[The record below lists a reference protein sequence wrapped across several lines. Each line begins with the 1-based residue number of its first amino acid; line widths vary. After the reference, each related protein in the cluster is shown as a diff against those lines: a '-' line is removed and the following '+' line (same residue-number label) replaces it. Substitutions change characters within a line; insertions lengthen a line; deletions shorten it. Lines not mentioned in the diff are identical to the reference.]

1 VLPHTR
7 LRLSGSEWLLVAM
20 LAGVWASAVLWFG
33 WVLATGRVPTAPWG
47 GPWWALGLLV
57 LVLAS
62 GLVGWRLLRRL
73 AADAGAQAERLAVLE
88 AAHDEFEAVAQTL
101 PMALYKMENGPD
113 GYMRFTYVSPRVREV
128 LGVTAEEIIA
138 DPSSRWRHAHPGD
151 LPGVLAGIKATVDA
165 ARVEGRV
172 PSFSIE
178 LRMVRD
184 GQERWVRAASMPIR
198 TRLDEVSVWSGYYED
213 VTDRHRDL
221 EALLQAKIQAEQA
234 GQAKADFLAN
244 MSHEIRTP
252 LNAILGLSH
261 LLQSSQLEPQAH
273 GRLRKLHDSGRH
285 LLAVVNDILDFSKVQ
300 SGQLR
305 VEAAAFSLPAVLE
318 QTAEMVVD
326 KAREKQ
332 LDFALR
338 IEDDVPTQVQGD
350 ALRLGQILLN
360 FANNAVKFTER
371 GSVTLCVRQQHRD
384 ADRAVLEF
392 AVQDTGIGLAPEQ
405 IAQLFQSFAQA
416 DASTTRKYGG
426 TGLGLAI
433 SKRLAELM
441 GGEVGVDSEPGRGS
455 RFWLRLPLLVLPDL
469 PGDLAGAKHAPLAA
483 AGPPAGLAADASL
496 AGARVLL
503 AEDNAI
509 NQEVAVALLQEVGCT
524 VDVADDG
531 AQALARLRSARYDLV
546 LMDMQMPVMDGL
558 QAAAAIRRM
567 PGLQELPIIAMT
579 ANVMPQD
586 RERCSAAGMNDF
598 VGKPIEPDE
607 LWRTLRTWYRPR
619 ASADVDAHTPEAP
632 ERPAAMALPSVADV
646 PPWPHR
652 LETVDL
658 QRGLARMLGNAVL
671 YRQTLRRFVQTQA
684 DSAWAIRSA
693 LDNGRVDDAERLVH
707 TVKGLAATVSA
718 HPLALRAEALEHA
731 LRVRAE
737 APVWLPLLASYTV
750 ALDAL
755 VAQLRTLLQA
765 DAGEQAVVVA
775 HEPQD
780 AAPLVH
786 LLQLLRD
793 DDPQAMAWF
802 ERHAQVLRER
812 LGGPAFAE
820 VQEALQ
826 AFDLEGARETIG
838 RVGAVSP

>member
-1 VLPHTR
+1 VLPPTR

-20 LAGVWASAVLWFG
+20 LAVVWASALLFFG
-33 WVLATGRVPTAPWG
+33 WVLATGRVSSASWG
-47 GPWWALGLLV
+47 GRWWALGLLG

-62 GLVGWRLLRRL
+62 GLMGWRLQRRL
-73 AADAGAQAERLAVLE
+73 AADARAQAERLAALE

-101 PMALYKMENGPD
+101 PMALYKMENGPN
-113 GYMRFTYVSPRVREV
+113 GYMRFTYVSPRVHEV
-128 LGVTAEEIIA
+128 LGVTAQEIMA
-138 DPSSRWRHAHPGD
+138 DPPSRWRHAHPGD
-151 LPGVLAGIKATVDA
+151 LPGVLASIKATIDA

-172 PSFSIE
+172 PSFSVE
-178 LRMVRD
+178 LRMLRD

-198 TRLDEVSVWSGYYED
+198 TRSDEVSVWSGYYED

-221 EALLQAKIQAEQA
+221 DALLQAKIQAEQA

-261 LLQSSQLEPQAH
+261 LLQSSPLEPQAQA
-273 GRLRKLHDSGRH
+273 RVRKLHDSGRH
-285 LLAVVNDILDFSKVQ
+285 LLAVVNDILDFSKAQ

-305 VEAAAFSLPAVLE
+305 VEAAPFSLPAVLE

-338 IEDDVPTQVQGD
+338 IEDGVPAQVQGD

-371 GSVTLCVRQQHRD
+371 GSVTLIVRQQHRE

-392 AVQDTGIGLAPEQ
+392 AVQDTGIGLSPEQ

-469 PGDLAGAKHAPLAA
+469 PGDVAGEAHAPLAE
-483 AGPPAGLAADASL
+483 AGPPAGVPADASL

-531 AQALARLRSARYDLV
+531 AQALARLCSARYDLV

-598 VGKPIEPDE
+598 VGKPIEPDD

-619 ASADVDAHTPEAP
+619 AGASLDAAAVPAPMAAP
-632 ERPAAMALPSVADV
+632 EEDM
-646 PPWPHR
+646 PPWPQR
-652 LETVDL
+652 LDAVDL

-684 DSAWAIRSA
+684 DSTRVIRTA
-693 LDNGRVDDAERLVH
+693 LEDGEMAHAERLVH
-707 TVKGLAATVSA
+707 TVKGLAATVGA

-731 LRVRAE
+731 LRARAE
-737 APVWLPLLASYTV
+737 TPVWLPLLASYAV

-755 VAQLRTLLQA
+755 VAQLRPLLQA
-765 DAGEQAVVVA
+765 EAAAPPAVVA
-775 HEPQD
+775 GGPHD
-780 AAPLVH
+780 AAPLAH
-786 LLQLLRD
+786 LLVLLRE

-802 ERHAQVLRER
+802 ERHARVLRDG
-812 LGGPAFAE
+812 LGEAAFDE
-820 VQEALQ
+820 VQAALQ
-826 AFDLEGARETIG
+826 AFDLEGARATIERAG
-838 RVGAVSP
+838 DVPP